1 MSKEERAEF
10 VLEVE
15 RVYDE
20 YLMKSE
26 GRGMSWGEC
35 AYIENLNDKELE
47 ALYKEAEKEL
57 EKYEKNS

>member
-1 MSKEERAEF
+1 MSKEEREEF
-10 VLEVE
+10 VIEVQ

-35 AYIENLNDKELE
+35 AYIENLNEEELK
-47 ALYKEAEKEL
+47 ALYEEAEKEL
-57 EKYEKNS
+57 KKYENS